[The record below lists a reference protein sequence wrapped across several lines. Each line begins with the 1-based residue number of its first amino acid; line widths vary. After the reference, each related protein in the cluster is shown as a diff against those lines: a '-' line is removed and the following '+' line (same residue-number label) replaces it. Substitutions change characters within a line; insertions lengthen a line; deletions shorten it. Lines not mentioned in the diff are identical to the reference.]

1 MKSRRT
7 TTVLLSLILQAILAL
22 LAPLRANP
30 AKPSPTPSSD
40 VEVRV
45 SLHKLG
51 EETTSTPGA
60 QRSSSS
66 KPAYLVYETGL
77 NDTTGLEF
85 KSGATLGSAGSGV
98 SGKPV
103 DRAYSADTSTASNAA
118 ALITAINPPVKA
130 DELTVTAWVKPR
142 TADQKDVATLFS
154 GFGSGLYYD
163 AKSKGWLWRVAS
175 RVPTDPKAQTWYD
188 SGKSLQLQ
196 PGQWHYVAMVW
207 KRADNSASFFHGG
220 TNGSV
225 LLVNT
230 VKRPQ
235 TVDSATEPSAKRI
248 LGNDPNKPE
257 RCFNGEIDN
266 FRVYTKA
273 LDPDALEKIR
283 QTDLKNESPAL

>member
-1 MKSRRT
+1 MKILVAS
-7 TTVLLSLILQAILAL
+7 LFLILSAAI
-22 LAPLRANP
+22 PLSA
-30 AKPSPTPSSD
+30 STPSSD
-40 VEVRV
+40 VEARV

-51 EETTSTPGA
+51 EGSTPIPDA
-60 QRSSSS
+60 QRSPAPR
-66 KPAYLVYETGL
+66 PAYLVYETGFH
-77 NDTTGLEF
+77 DTIGLEF
-85 KSGATLGSAGSGV
+85 KNGAQLGSSGSGV
-98 SGKPV
+98 SGKPA
-103 DRAYSADTSTASNAA
+103 DRDYSADTATSPNAA
-118 ALITAINPPVKA
+118 ALITANNAPVKS
-130 DELTVTAWVKPR
+130 DELTVTTWVKPR

-154 GFGSGLYYD
+154 AFGSGLYYD

-175 RVPTDPKAQTWYD
+175 RVPSDPKAQTWYD
-188 SGKSLQLQ
+188 SGKALQLQ

-207 KRADNSASFFHGG
+207 KRGENSASFFHGG

-235 TVDSATEPSAKRI
+235 IVDPVTEPSAKRI

-273 LDPDALEKIR
+273 LDTATLEKIR
-283 QTDLKNESPAL
+283 QADLKNESPAL

>member
-1 MKSRRT
+1 MTLRLLT
-7 TTVLLSLILQAILAL
+7 CVLLTLTIV
-22 LAPLRANP
+22 APLRASS
-30 AKPSPTPSSD
+30 AKTTPTPSAD
-40 VEVRV
+40 VEVKV

-66 KPAYLVYETGL
+66 KPAYLVYETGF

-98 SGKPV
+98 SGKPT
-103 DRAYSADTSTASNAA
+103 DHAYSADTATASNAA
-118 ALITAINPPVKA
+118 ALISATNPAVKA

-142 TADQKDVATLFS
+142 TADQKDVAALFS
-154 GFGSGLYYD
+154 AFGSGLYFD

-175 RVPTDPKAQTWYD
+175 RVPSDPKAQTWYD

-207 KRADNSASFFHGG
+207 KRAENSASFFHGG

-235 TVDSATEPSAKRI
+235 TVDPITEPSAKRI

-257 RCFNGEIDN
+257 RCFNGDIDN

-273 LDPDALEKIR
+273 LDPTALEKIR
-283 QTDLKNESPAL
+283 QADLKNESPSL

>member
-1 MKSRRT
+1 MTLRLLT
-7 TTVLLSLILQAILAL
+7 CVLLAL
-22 LAPLRANP
+22 TIVAPLRAYS
-30 AKPSPTPSSD
+30 AKPTPTPSSD

-51 EETTSTPGA
+51 EEPSTTTVAAPKTPA
-60 QRSSSS
+60 A
-66 KPAYLVYETGL
+66 KPAYLIYETGF

-98 SGKPV
+98 SGKSV

-142 TADQKDVATLFS
+142 TADQKDVAALFS
-154 GFGSGLYYD
+154 AFGSGLYFD

-175 RVPTDPKAQTWYD
+175 RVPSDPKAQTWYD

-207 KRADNSASFFHGG
+207 KRAENSGSFYHAG

-235 TVDSATEPSAKRI
+235 TVDPITEPSAKRI

-273 LDPDALEKIR
+273 LDPTALEKIR
-283 QTDLKNESPAL
+283 QADLKNESPAL